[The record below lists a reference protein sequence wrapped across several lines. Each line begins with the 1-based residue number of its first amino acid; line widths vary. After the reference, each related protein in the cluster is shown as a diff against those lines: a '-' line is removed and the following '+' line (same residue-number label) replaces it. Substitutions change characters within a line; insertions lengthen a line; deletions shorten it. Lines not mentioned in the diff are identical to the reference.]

1 MDAPTMQMLLP
12 KGIVYNDSRIYNEI
26 ASYPVI
32 PREKIWHY
40 WHVYTTTFGKLK
52 DPTANRLENFWWHV
66 LGSDRS
72 QLSGPTLARIFEQ
85 ISDGPTFVP
94 LRGPP
99 NRYEGPSIP
108 VCSTAGAYLGI
119 SDHGYQAILKHV
131 QSDKGK
137 GKASDSP
144 GAANE
149 EAPKTEPP
157 KALASSSTKPPPAH
171 PILKKPRGPSSSGPR
186 PTARF
191 VSPAGSDVEDE
202 KEESEVDSSTSTTAN
217 ESSQPKPKTSSAT
230 KEKPRKPIGNIS
242 KKKIVASSNKRRP
255 AMPRRQSSQS
265 SATGS
270 EVGSRDERPSP
281 STRHQGPQRSV
292 SPIVEGPDPKEDDP
306 RLSDKA
312 SGKRVVVSAA
322 APGKAEA
329 LNVTTSAALERPG
342 PVRPNNLDKKAAK
355 TRPEGKGTEASV
367 ETTQKSQHTTPQHA
381 GSSTQSHVQPGA
393 IASPM
398 VRSKSSGDAF
408 RTPIREIKPRKAGPF
423 QGLTSSSVATTSN
436 VAAQGT
442 IIEFDDNDAT
452 ARFASSIQ
460 DDMAAMRPRRSESTT
475 TLTPTAPSN
484 TPSVPLGR
492 SKSQLTLLL
501 ERQGDKK
508 HRR

>member
-1 MDAPTMQMLLP
+1 MALLAWYYDGRSAPLALHHTNR
-12 KGIVYNDSRIYNEI
+12 VS
-26 ASYPVI
+26 
-32 PREKIWHY
+32 
-40 WHVYTTTFGKLK
+40 VYTTTFGKLK

-108 VCSTAGAYLGI
+108 VCSTTGATVGL

-137 GKASDSP
+137 GKAPDSP

-149 EAPKTEPP
+149 ESPQKEPP

-202 KEESEVDSSTSTTAN
+202 DEETEVDSSTSGTAN
-217 ESSQPKPKTSSAT
+217 GSSQARPTTSSTA
-230 KEKPRKPIGNIS
+230 KEKPRKQVGGIS

-270 EVGSRDERPSP
+270 EAGSREERPSP
-281 STRHQGPQRSV
+281 STRNLGPLRSV
-292 SPIVEGPDPKEDDP
+292 SPIVEGPDHGDDSP
-306 RLSDKA
+306 RLSEKA
-312 SGKRVVVSAA
+312 SGKRVAVSAA
-322 APGKAEA
+322 TPAKPEVRNATAG
-329 LNVTTSAALERPG
+329 AASEQPG
-342 PVRPNNLDKKAAK
+342 PVRPNNMDKKAAK
-355 TRPEGKGTEASV
+355 PRQEAKKTEASV
-367 ETTQKSQHTTPQHA
+367 EATRSSQHTTPQPKPKLT
-381 GSSTQSHVQPGA
+381 SSNTEKHVRPEA
-393 IASPM
+393 TASPM
-398 VRSKSSGDAF
+398 VRSESSGDAF
-408 RTPIREIKPRKAGPF
+408 RTPTRDIKPRKAGPF
-423 QGLTSSSVATTSN
+423 QGLISSSSVTTSN

-442 IIEFDDNDAT
+442 IIEFDDNGAT
-452 ARFASSIQ
+452 ARFASSMQ
-460 DDMAAMRPRRSESTT
+460 DDFAETRPRRSESTT

-484 TPSVPLGR
+484 TPTVPLGR